1 MKLIYSTED
10 QPFPFPP
17 FLTKFNNIESFQTFR
32 QSTDK
37 DRVIFYYSIHR
48 VYDEQNL
55 EFWKYL
61 KDHSSINLIYDLHGE
76 PASRQT
82 IYEIK
87 KLLQKYN
94 VKKSQLI
101 IIVLDEYQRNFVKTL
116 LEEYFFNDVTVSIW
130 NHWLNSIKV
139 DPISNYEEHR
149 LHKFSFLLRRYSAWR
164 LCLSIELLK
173 RNVLWNNFSFSSLAL
188 AGSCANT
195 LTSVP
200 VNTIKEDLKTLNIS
214 IDSVVEDYLKKI
226 PLYHNCDYADI
237 DVEANDENKLINL
250 IKTSDFHIII
260 EKSYVHDYFSID
272 DHKENMFN
280 DGRFVSEKTY
290 RTLIANRPF
299 IVYSSCNW
307 LKNFKRLGFKTYS
320 PVINEDYDNEVD
332 NAKRLTMIVDEVER
346 ICKLPADEYAAL
358 VKECQLIADYNYN
371 LVMELYNKEQNINL
385 EQVLCKV

>member
-1 MKLIYSTED
+1 
-10 QPFPFPP
+10 
-17 FLTKFNNIESFQTFR
+17 
-32 QSTDK
+32 
-37 DRVIFYYSIHR
+37 
-48 VYDEQNL
+48 
-55 EFWKYL
+55 
-61 KDHSSINLIYDLHGE
+61 
-76 PASRQT
+76 
-82 IYEIK
+82 
-87 KLLQKYN
+87 
-94 VKKSQLI
+94 
-101 IIVLDEYQRNFVKTL
+101 
-116 LEEYFFNDVTVSIW
+116 
-130 NHWLNSIKV
+130 
-139 DPISNYEEHR
+139 
-149 LHKFSFLLRRYSAWR
+149 
-164 LCLSIELLK
+164 
-173 RNVLWNNFSFSSLAL
+173 VLWNNFSFSSLAL

-200 VNTIKEDLKTLNIS
+200 VNAIKEDLKTLNIS
-214 IDSVVEDYLKKI
+214 TDIVVEDYLKKI

-237 DVEANDENKLINL
+237 DVEVNDENKLINL